1 MGNRFLVPSVVPGGM
16 TLLSTTTLSGASVT
30 LSSIPATYNYLKL
43 IVQNPLPAT
52 DNDFLTLRIN
62 GDSTANRHKTT
73 TAINNAP
80 VSFDGTRWEIG
91 IGEDNVSAQSIMVL
105 DIYGYANTTTWKM
118 GQCNI
123 LANNSTTSTQFNN
136 GIRQLAYNQTGA
148 VTSLV
153 LAFGTGNFTSGTALL
168 YGVK

>member
-1 MGNRFLVPSVVPGGM
+1 M
-16 TLLSTTTLSGASVT
+16 TLLSTTTLTGASVT

-62 GDSTANRHKTT
+62 NDSTASRHKTT
-73 TAINNAP
+73 TAINNATI
-80 VSFDGTRWEIG
+80 SFDSTRWEIS
-91 IGEDNVSAQSIMVL
+91 IGEDNVSAQSIIVC

-118 GQCNI
+118 AQCNI
-123 LANNSTTSTQFNN
+123 LANNSTTATQFNN
-136 GIRQLAYNQTGA
+136 GLRQLAYNQTA
-148 VTSLV
+148 AITSLV
-153 LAFGTGNFTSGTALL
+153 LAYGTGNFTSGTALL